1 MNFRQ
6 HFKIGL
12 FIFLL
17 ASCLFCTERGY
28 DLDKI
33 RARAEAFD
41 QEITFS
47 WYETDNYG
55 RPSRMAEIYEDY
67 RDLFTDPRLIR
78 FVQQK
83 MHQEQIPREA
93 RRLKYLYRYLL
104 EEFAAQKSTELTD
117 QILDVQTQEVLE
129 LDRQKVA
136 FRDVAWEL
144 SNSPDRKWR
153 RDLYRARGEVIVSKI
168 NPLLRQRLEIQRE
181 TCAQFGY
188 AHYAEFQDLMNSTDF
203 DQLAQLCE
211 NLLYQTQFMYR
222 ELLTETA
229 RQVLGRPIEEVRV
242 YPRPKFS
249 NRRQIRRYSRLITN
263 IKKVYPFAK
272 LAKEKL
278 AEMDAH
284 ITTLR
289 TEHEK
294 HKYIKQM
301 EDELFGEYEDDLK
314 KLTITQGRL
323 LIKLID
329 RETGDTT
336 YDWVKELKGSLS
348 AFFWQALA
356 RIFGSNLKTEFDA
369 AGQDR
374 LINDIILMIDAGMI

>member
-1 MNFRQ
+1 MM
-6 HFKIGL
+6 
-12 FIFLL
+12 
-17 ASCLFCTERGY
+17 
-28 DLDKI
+28 I
-33 RARAEAFD
+33 RYP
-41 QEITFS
+41 I
-47 WYETDNYG
+47 
-55 RPSRMAEIYEDY
+55 IVLIL
-67 RDLFTDPRLIR
+67 LFTT
-78 FVQQK
+78 
-83 MHQEQIPREA
+83 A
-93 RRLKYLYRYLL
+93 
-104 EEFAAQKSTELTD
+104 
-117 QILDVQTQEVLE
+117 VLMGQS
-129 LDRQKVA
+129 RGQKVI
-136 FRDVAWEL
+136 DTL
-144 SNSPDRKWR
+144 K
-153 RDLYRARGEVIVSKI
+153 
-168 NPLLRQRLEIQRE
+168 LEDFEII
-181 TCAQFGY
+181 T
-188 AHYAEFQDLMNSTDF
+188 STYIEGD
-203 DQLAQLCE
+203 
-211 NLLYQTQFMYR
+211 TIPHR
-222 ELLTETA
+222 T
-229 RQVLGRPIEEVRV
+229 IEEVRV

-284 ITTLR
+284 IATLR

-301 EDELFGEYEDDLK
+301 ENELFGEYEDDLK